1 MSSSL
6 RIIDYLE
13 TLPGVTK
20 NQLYKQPST
29 VLAVFRRIQS
39 HLAKTLVM
47 ALLYMG
53 RPIPVTDLD
62 SWVRPDCLKERE
74 KTVVQLERLSILS
87 VVSNPGKP
95 KAYNLTKT
103 FAASLRLALVGGGNH
118 MSFGIP
124 CNDPYGD
131 PVSIEEL
138 DEYAREQWESVLGF
152 MVGSPWKP
160 AGSKGV
166 ELSEAVTKL
175 LQGGGLIDMKTK
187 KITRAG
193 FAFLLQDVNAQVWEV
208 LMLYLEGSSY
218 VMQMDKVEVLSFL
231 FMLGS
236 LELGQSY
243 DKSNLTET
251 QSSMVGDLTEFGIIL
266 DEESSPVF
274 YPTRLATT
282 LTSDAGALRSAIS
295 STTVEAGTP
304 GFIVLETNYRIYAY
318 TSSALQIAILQ
329 LFSTLKVR
337 YPNMIAG
344 KITRDSVRRAVSQG
358 ITADQIISFLDTHA
372 HPQMR
377 KTNPVLPPTV
387 VDQIRLWQIEGERM
401 ATTEGYLFREFED
414 YEEYERTV
422 NYARDVGVL
431 LWKNNNKKLFFVDKV
446 QQIASFVK
454 AEKARKAAEGRW

>member
-1 MSSSL
+1 
-6 RIIDYLE
+6 
-13 TLPGVTK
+13 
-20 NQLYKQPST
+20 
-29 VLAVFRRIQS
+29 
-39 HLAKTLVM
+39 
-47 ALLYMG
+47 
-53 RPIPVTDLD
+53 
-62 SWVRPDCLKERE
+62 
-74 KTVVQLERLSILS
+74 
-87 VVSNPGKP
+87 
-95 KAYNLTKT
+95 
-103 FAASLRLALVGGGNH
+103 
-118 MSFGIP
+118 
-124 CNDPYGD
+124 
-131 PVSIEEL
+131 
-138 DEYAREQWESVLGF
+138 
-152 MVGSPWKP
+152 
-160 AGSKGV
+160 
-166 ELSEAVTKL
+166 
-175 LQGGGLIDMKTK
+175 
-187 KITRAG
+187 
-193 FAFLLQDVNAQVWEV
+193 
-208 LMLYLEGSSY
+208 
-218 VMQMDKVEVLSFL
+218 MQMDKVEVLSFL

-318 TSSALQIAILQ
+318 TSSALQISILQ